1 MDLALEGKS
10 VIITGGTGGIGQ
22 GLVSAFAAEGANVVS
37 ASRDLTT
44 GQALADEAKRKGLRG
59 AVRAVQTDITDPASV
74 DAMVDTAR
82 SEFGPIDVLVNNSGG
97 KFQSRMP
104 FEALDVEGRRWEIAL
119 NIDGVVNC
127 TQAVGK
133 DMLERGGGSIIN
145 ISSNASVSGAA
156 AMSGVHYGSVK
167 GFVNSFSRGL
177 AFEWGRAGVRINTI
191 CPGWIVPY
199 RQEDVGPGSFWRRPG
214 FENLGSPEDM
224 QTAIDEGR
232 LPNIANLPI
241 RRLGRPEDVAYL
253 ALYLASDV
261 SSYVTG
267 QLISVSGG
275 AYMP

>member
-1 MDLALEGKS
+1 
-10 VIITGGTGGIGQ
+10 
-22 GLVSAFAAEGANVVS
+22 
-37 ASRDLTT
+37 
-44 GQALADEAKRKGLRG
+44 
-59 AVRAVQTDITDPASV
+59 
-74 DAMVDTAR
+74 
-82 SEFGPIDVLVNNSGG
+82 VLVNNSGG

-104 FEALDVEGRRWEIAL
+104 FEALDAEGRRWEIAL

-145 ISSNASVSGAA
+145 ISSNAAVSGEA

-199 RQEDVGPGSFWRRPG
+199 HQEDVGPGSFWRRPG

-224 QTAIDEGR
+224 QTALDEGR

>member
-1 MDLALEGKS
+1 MSFKAG
-10 VIITGGTGGIGQ
+10 
-22 GLVSAFAAEGANVVS
+22 
-37 ASRDLTT
+37 
-44 GQALADEAKRKGLRG
+44 
-59 AVRAVQTDITDPASV
+59 
-74 DAMVDTAR
+74 
-82 SEFGPIDVLVNNSGG
+82 
-97 KFQSRMP
+97 
-104 FEALDVEGRRWEIAL
+104 DVEAQVR
-119 NIDGVVNC
+119 VNLIGAANSIE
-127 TQAVGK
+127 AVLPT
-133 DMLERGGGSIIN
+133 MLERRQGQIVG
-145 ISSNASVSGAA
+145 ISSLAS
-156 AMSGVHYGSVK
+156 
-167 GFVNSFSRGL
+167 FRGL
-177 AFEWGRAGVRINTI
+177 PRMCGYCASKAALNALLEGVRLDVQPFGVTVTTI

-224 QTAIDEGR
+224 QTALDEGR